1 MALHRKRSVCVFSQ
15 QEHKYD
21 KNQKNLRLSSQ
32 ITKTINVLVSVWQ
45 DAYMWLSD
53 AIL

>member
-32 ITKTINVLVSVWQ
+32 ITKTITLVPVWQ
-45 DAYMWLSD
+45 DEYMWLSD